1 MKYVVAIV
9 GLLCFLLYC
18 FIFYVS
24 FSLVILKI
32 SNYIDV
38 FQLFK
43 NTKLPRTKGIYR
55 HFVRHH
61 SQNNFMPS
69 FCMSSS
75 SKSN

>member
-1 MKYVVAIV
+1 MKYVVAIM
-9 GLLCFLLYC
+9 GLLCFLLYY

-32 SNYIDV
+32 SHYIDV

-43 NTKLPRTKGIYR
+43 NTKLPRTKGICR

-69 FCMSSS
+69 FRMSSS